1 MKINASA
8 VNLSS
13 QRQSFELHQ
22 SVVTSGIVMKK
33 SALDEDTENTKD
45 AKNTEDKDSL
55 VISKQAQDSLDQS
68 RASQGASAD
77 TVGSSVKN
85 LSETQDDVGSV
96 GSVDSVGSV
105 EDKYSSLLKTLRQ
118 ILKMLRQ
125 LQGGK
130 RNSHL
135 DEMIEKIEQQ
145 TEDLLGQQKTAN
157 NNVDTFAGLM
167 AGSSVDDQRRKEYV
181 ISTSTSTFD
190 AESENTSFSGIGTAL
205 TDDGRSIN
213 FNVSFEMSRSFMEYN
228 EINVQDGS
236 FNLCD
241 PLTINVGANVTQVS
255 DQKFRF
261 DLDSDGNKDSISMLS
276 SGSGFLAY
284 DRNGNGTVD
293 DGSELFGTKSGDGF
307 KDLAA
312 YDEDGNGWI
321 DENDDIY
328 DRLRVWCKDDE
339 GNDKLLNLKEA
350 DVGAIFTGKSDTQFS
365 LKSEDNST
373 TNGMIRSTGIYL
385 KESGGAGTV
394 QHVDLAL

>member
-1 MKINASA
+1 MKINAST

-22 SVVTSGIVMKK
+22 SVVTSGIVRKK
-33 SALDEDTENTKD
+33 SELNEDTD
-45 AKNTEDKDSL
+45 NTEETQDRADKDSL

-68 RASQGASAD
+68 RTSQGASGVSAD
-77 TVGSSVKN
+77 IAGSSVN
-85 LSETQDDVGSV
+85 SV
-96 GSVDSVGSV
+96 QNDAGSV

-125 LQGGK
+125 IQGGK

-145 TEDLLGQQKTAN
+145 TEDLLGQQKAAN

-167 AGSSVDDQRRKEYV
+167 AGPSVDDQRRKDYV

-190 AESENTSFSGIGTAL
+190 AESENTSFSGIGTAI

-228 EINVQDGS
+228 EINVQYGS

-328 DRLRVWCKDDE
+328 DRLRVWYKDDE

-350 DVGAIFTGKSDTQFS
+350 DVGAIFNGKSDTQFS
-365 LKSEDNST
+365 LKSEDNSS
-373 TNGMIRSTGIYL
+373 TNGVIRSTGIYL

>member
-1 MKINASA
+1 MKINAST

-45 AKNTEDKDSL
+45 AKDNKDKDSL

-68 RASQGASAD
+68 RASQGASGASAD
-77 TVGSSVKN
+77 IVGSSVKN
-85 LSETQDDVGSV
+85 LSEMQDD
-96 GSVDSVGSV
+96 VGSV

-125 LQGGK
+125 MQGGK

-145 TEDLLGQQKTAN
+145 TEDLMGQQKTAN

-167 AGSSVDDQRRKEYV
+167 AGPSVDDQRRKEYV

-205 TDDGRSIN
+205 TDDGRAIN

-284 DRNGNGTVD
+284 DKNGNGTVD

-328 DRLRVWCKDDE
+328 DRLKVWYKDDE

-365 LKSEDNST
+365 LKSEDNSSM
-373 TNGMIRSTGIYL
+373 NGVIRSTGIYL